1 MTPAETK
8 LWSRLRDRRFEF
20 LKFVRQKVIG
30 RYRADFYCDDE
41 RLIIELDGSSHDS
54 PEAQAYDL
62 ERTQWFEAQG
72 YRVLRFLNEDVM
84 RNFPAVLEAIKT
96 ALTPFPV

>member
-20 LKFVRQKVIG
+20 RKFVRQKVIV

-54 PEAQAYDL
+54 PEAQAYGL
-62 ERTQWFEAQG
+62 ERTQWLEAQG

-96 ALTPFPV
+96 ALTPFPS